1 MKKQGYDARLDDHLG
16 AAHGH
21 KSQSMAARRHES
33 EGMERAQG
41 KRKFSGDKQMDK
53 GNRSKSSSSRSTKS
67 GMAGG
72 NTFDQ
77 IFSNMKAVNRAGHKS
92 PNQVQG

>member
-1 MKKQGYDARLDDHLG
+1 MKKQGYNARLDDHLG

-33 EGMERAQG
+33 EGEERSLG

-53 GNRSKSSSSRSTKS
+53 ASSSKSGRSNFDSVFKQ
-67 GMAGG
+67 MEAHNRKAGG
-72 NTFDQ
+72 HT
-77 IFSNMKAVNRAGHKS
+77 SCNRPMA
-92 PNQVQG
+92 

>member
-53 GNRSKSSSSRSTKS
+53 ADRSASKAKSSSGYKT
-67 GMAGG
+67 A
-72 NTFDQ
+72 
-77 IFSNMKAVNRAGHKS
+77 
-92 PNQVQG
+92 